1 MQVNFGALVGL
12 LALHVAAVL
21 ALLYLVNYSISWP
34 EWAFIAF
41 TYFGGGFGITLLY
54 HRAWTHGAVELKRPV
69 EYGFAYL
76 STFMLQMPARQWIS
90 AHIKHHGHTDTDDD
104 PYNIERGF
112 WWAHFEWII
121 FSPQPPVWL
130 PPRLE
135 ANPVVSWQERY
146 YWPLFAFNNGAVP
159 CGIAWACGAPWWG
172 GLLLSA
178 LRLVLTS
185 HVIYSVNSVCHK
197 WGTQKF
203 TRSVSA
209 RDVWW
214 FPFALGEQ
222 YHNYHHAFP
231 TDYRHGIGKLDF
243 DPTKWLIWILS
254 LLGLASQ
261 LRAMPE
267 NRIKHAT
274 DRVRSGPVR

>member
-1 MQVNFGALVGL
+1 MGSATHHRSGCCGHLLFQV
-12 LALHVAAVL
+12 
-21 ALLYLVNYSISWP
+21 
-34 EWAFIAF
+34 
-41 TYFGGGFGITLLY
+41 GGGFGITLLY

-76 STFMLQMPARQWIS
+76 STFMLQMPAKQWIS

-112 WWAHFEWII
+112 WWAHYEWII
-121 FSPQPPVWL
+121 FSPQPPIWL

-159 CGIAWACGAPWWG
+159 VAIAWACGAPWWG

-185 HVIYSVNSVCHK
+185 HVIYSVNSICHK

-231 TDYRHGIGKLDF
+231 TDYRHGVGKLDF
-243 DPTKWLIWILS
+243 DPTKWMIWVLS
-254 LLGLASQ
+254 SLGLASQ

-274 DRVRSGPVR
+274 DRVRSGPVL